1 MWNGLKYA
9 EVFIK
14 KFMFGYYII
23 NMKISIIIATWNA
36 AKTLRTCLDSIVSQ
50 MTDDTE
56 LIIVDGGSKDET
68 NDITRSYGDMVS
80 VHISEP
86 DKGIY
91 DAWNKGVKV
100 AKGDWVMFIGAD
112 DVLLPGAIEQY
123 QRTINT
129 TEDICQ
135 YDYICAHNE
144 YVDKNGK
151 LLKLLGSN
159 PKWSVFRRTMNAA
172 HVASLHNRKS
182 LFETIGGYNLDFK
195 ICADYELL
203 LRKMDKLK
211 TLFID
216 TRIARMKV
224 GGMSFS
230 TKAIVETYK
239 IRKLHHSLP
248 RIVNMLLFVRDWCA
262 FKFFIL
268 RKTLLGGHLLSFLIT
283 KIKGEEYHVDE
294 NIPMSY
300 FVRLVWQKTV
310 SMIYGMIRLRTFK
323 KVFVS
328 PSSKIICSSKL
339 KFGRNLN
346 IGYRC
351 YVDALSIEGITC
363 GDNVS
368 MGMYTTIRL
377 TGSLRRIG
385 NYIRI
390 GNNVGLGTHGFYGC
404 GVGSLE
410 IGDNTIIGNYVSI
423 HPENHVT
430 DRLDIPIRLQG
441 IKSNGGVK
449 IGNNCWIGAKATIL
463 DDTIIGDGCVVAA
476 GAVVRGDF
484 PDNSVIGGVPARILK
499 MRQ

>member
-1 MWNGLKYA
+1 M
-9 EVFIK
+9 E
-14 KFMFGYYII
+14 
-23 NMKISIIIATWNA
+23 ISIVIAIFNA
-36 AKTLRTCLDSIVSQ
+36 AQTLKRCLDSIVPQ
-50 MTDDTE
+50 LTDETE
-56 LIIVDGGSKDET
+56 LILVDGGSKDDT
-68 NDITRSYGDMVS
+68 NTIIDSYGS
-80 VHISEP
+80 NITVHISEP

-91 DAWNKGVKV
+91 DAWNKGVKA

-112 DVLLPGAIEQY
+112 DVLLPGAIELY

-129 TEDICQ
+129 TEDIGQ

-151 LLKLLGSN
+151 LLKLLGGD

-182 LFETIGGYNLDFK
+182 LFETIGEYNLDFK

-203 LRKMDKLK
+203 LRKRDKLRS
-211 TLFID
+211 LFID
-216 TRIARMKV
+216 VRIARMKV

-230 TKAIVETYK
+230 TKAIIESYK
-239 IRKLHHSLP
+239 IRRLHRSLP
-248 RIVNMLLFVRDWCA
+248 ALMNMLYFVRDWLA

-268 RKTLLGGHLLSFLIT
+268 RKTLMGGCLISAVLT
-283 KIKGEEYHVDE
+283 KIKGEKYIIDE
-294 NIPMSY
+294 NIPLRY
-300 FVRLVWQKTV
+300 WLELACQKTTA
-310 SMIYGMIRLRTFK
+310 MIYGMIRLRTFK
-323 KVFVS
+323 RVFVS

-351 YVDALSIEGITC
+351 YVDALSVEGITC

-368 MGMYTTIRL
+368 MGMYTTIWL

-385 NYIRI
+385 NCIRI
-390 GNNVGLGTHGFYGC
+390 GNNVGLGTHGLYGC

-423 HPENHVT
+423 HPENHIT
-430 DRLDIPIRLQG
+430 DRLEIPIRLQG
-441 IKSNGGVK
+441 VRSNGGVR
-449 IGNNCWIGAKATIL
+449 IGNNCWIGAKVTIL
-463 DDTIIGDGCVVAA
+463 DGTIIGDGCVVAA
-476 GAVVRGDF
+476 GAVVRGEF
-484 PDNSVIGGVPARILK
+484 PDNCVIGGVPAKILK
-499 MRQ
+499 MRK